1 MAPERRRVQA
11 VCQHERMA
19 RNDNPVLILTG
30 APGSGKTTVARLLT
44 AQENRAVHVESD
56 CFFHFIKSGY
66 VEPWKP
72 ESHGQN
78 ETIMRIV
85 GDAAA
90 GYAAAGYFTVI
101 DGIIS
106 PGWFLEPLSNALGAS
121 GFQVAY
127 AVLRPPLPIA
137 TGNAERRT
145 SGRLSDAAVI
155 EQLWQ
160 DFADLGSLEH
170 HAIDNSMQTP
180 EETTTLVAARL
191 RLGKLD
197 L

>member
-1 MAPERRRVQA
+1 
-11 VCQHERMA
+11 MA
-19 RNDNPVLILTG
+19 RYDNPVLILTG
-30 APGSGKTTVARLLT
+30 APGSGKTTIARLLT

-56 CFFHFIKSGY
+56 CFFDFIESGY

-85 GDAAA
+85 GEAAA

-127 AVLRPPLPIA
+127 AVLRPSLPVAI
-137 TGNAERRT
+137 GRAECRT
-145 SGRLSDAAVI
+145 SSRLSDAAVI
-155 EQLWQ
+155 EQLWR
-160 DFADLGSLEH
+160 DFADLGSLEN
-170 HAIDNSMQTP
+170 HAIDNSTQTP
-180 EETTTLVAARL
+180 EETKNVLTDRL
-191 RLGKLD
+191 RLGKLA